1 MLHIN
6 NMSVSHTNVTVDLVY
21 QINIL
26 KYAVIGYA
34 ILIMIS

>member
-1 MLHIN
+1 
-6 NMSVSHTNVTVDLVY
+6 MSVSHTNVTVDLVY

-26 KYAVIGYA
+26 QYAVIGYA